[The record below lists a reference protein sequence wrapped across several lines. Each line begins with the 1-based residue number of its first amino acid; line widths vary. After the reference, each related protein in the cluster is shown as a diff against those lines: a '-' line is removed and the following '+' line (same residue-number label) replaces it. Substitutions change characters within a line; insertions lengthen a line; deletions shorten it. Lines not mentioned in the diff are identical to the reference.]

1 MLLHADAVAENRS
14 ACVRTGGIN
23 RDDADRAFF
32 LTVVVGQLIDQRA
45 LTRPRRTGESKYPR
59 LSAVGKKCLEQ
70 FGPARRTVFDRADGP
85 GKGARIAGAKL
96 VNPLLDFC
104 FQDVQCKAGGD
115 NWEPG
120 PQDTLRQR
128 LRRFDHLL
136 RARPHAIVFR
146 QVDPADHA

>member
-1 MLLHADAVAENRS
+1 MLLHADAVAQNRS

-85 GKGARIAGAKL
+85 GKGARNI
-96 VNPLLDFC
+96 NS
-104 FQDVQCKAGGD
+104 GD
-115 NWEPG
+115 ATILPFRVITAPVG
-120 PQDTLRQR
+120 
-128 LRRFDHLL
+128 
-136 RARPHAIVFR
+136 RASLHE
-146 QVDPADHA
+146 